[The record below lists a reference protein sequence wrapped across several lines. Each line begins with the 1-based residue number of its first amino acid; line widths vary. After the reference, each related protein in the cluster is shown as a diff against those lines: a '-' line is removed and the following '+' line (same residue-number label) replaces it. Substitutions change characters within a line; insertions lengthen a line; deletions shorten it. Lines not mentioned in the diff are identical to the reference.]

1 LAVSACSA
9 PISAPTSAPSAAETG
24 DGPRI
29 AHQSLFVYPWRWT
42 NELGQPE
49 SFADYRGKPLVVTLV
64 FTSCRST
71 CPRTIRSLR
80 KLYTDLG
87 GAQQSAQYLLVT
99 LDPANDTPERLLAF
113 KTEERLPEAWRLLRG
128 TEAETRAL
136 ADVLDVHVLDAGA
149 HLVHDGR
156 IVFFDERGMPTRS
169 FGGWSVEQESP
180 VL

>member
-1 LAVSACSA
+1 M
-9 PISAPTSAPSAAETG
+9 SAPTSAPSPAPPG

-29 AHQSLFVYPWRWT
+29 AHESLFVYPWRWT

-49 SFADYRGKPLVVTLV
+49 TFADYRGKPLVVTLV

-80 KLYTDLG
+80 KLYADLG
-87 GAQQSAQYLLVT
+87 GAKQSAQYLLVT
-99 LDPANDTPERLLAF
+99 LDPSNDTPERLLAF

-128 TEAETRAL
+128 TEAETLAL
-136 ADVLDVHVLDAGA
+136 ADALDVHVLDAGA

-156 IVFFDERGMPTRS
+156 IVLFDERGIPTRS
-169 FGGWSVEQESP
+169 LGGFRVEQESP